1 MNRDDVLSKV
11 KSIVSEEL
19 EIDIND
25 IGDDSS
31 YTEDL
36 GVDSLDMVDLVMAL
50 ETAFSAEISDE
61 QSAQLTTVDKT
72 VDYII
77 EHTKNYSWR
86 TVLLLLDLGQSIPLV
101 RPIRSIPTI

>member
-25 IGDDSS
+25 ISDDSS

-77 EHTKNYSWR
+77 EHTKN
-86 TVLLLLDLGQSIPLV
+86 
-101 RPIRSIPTI
+101 

>member
-77 EHTKNYSWR
+77 ERTKN
-86 TVLLLLDLGQSIPLV
+86 
-101 RPIRSIPTI
+101 

>member
-77 EHTKNYSWR
+77 EHTKN
-86 TVLLLLDLGQSIPLV
+86 
-101 RPIRSIPTI
+101 

>member
-11 KSIVSEEL
+11 KSIISEEL
-19 EIDIND
+19 EMDIND
-25 IGDDSS
+25 IGDESS

-77 EHTKNYSWR
+77 KHSQN
-86 TVLLLLDLGQSIPLV
+86 
-101 RPIRSIPTI
+101 